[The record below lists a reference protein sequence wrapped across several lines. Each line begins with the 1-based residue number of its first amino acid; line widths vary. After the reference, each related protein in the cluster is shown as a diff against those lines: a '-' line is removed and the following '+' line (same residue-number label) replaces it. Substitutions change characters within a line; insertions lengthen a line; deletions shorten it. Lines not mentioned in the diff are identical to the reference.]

1 MYELAVATLVP
12 ALWVIY
18 PVSVER
24 RGGAEDGPDKIITRR
39 KLVEKCS
46 WDSKAQLVI
55 DMLPP
60 INKQPEKQM
69 KICQNQPA

>member
-24 RGGAEDGPDKIITRR
+24 RGGADGPDKIITRR
-39 KLVEKCS
+39 KLVEKSS
-46 WDSKAQLVI
+46 WKSKAKAKLV
-55 DMLPP
+55 L
-60 INKQPEKQM
+60 EKLFGKNETGCSSQTL
-69 KICQNQPA
+69 